1 MPKLLLL
8 DRTVIIVGL
17 PSRRGLFTFFVLLLL
32 DRTVII
38 SYITWPV
45 LSVPVSG
52 TLLLLFMRPAVVRL
66 GHVCLA
72 HVVRHLVF
80 PSWIVVGRVC
90 H

>member
-1 MPKLLLL
+1 MQDSFGKPDIKKFCHHTTCDSGCASVTVHDVRIHMLL
-8 DRTVIIVGL
+8 V
-17 PSRRGLFTFFVLLLL
+17 FTA
-32 DRTVII
+32 
-38 SYITWPV
+38 P
-45 LSVPVSG
+45 VPVSG

>member
-1 MPKLLLL
+1 MVASCMEQTTP
-8 DRTVIIVGL
+8 
-17 PSRRGLFTFFVLLLL
+17 
-32 DRTVII
+32 
-38 SYITWPV
+38 
-45 LSVPVSG
+45 VPVSG

>member
-1 MPKLLLL
+1 MLNMIFLKY
-8 DRTVIIVGL
+8 T
-17 PSRRGLFTFFVLLLL
+17 TH
-32 DRTVII
+32 
-38 SYITWPV
+38 TWSVQAP
-45 LSVPVSG
+45 VPVSG

>member
-1 MPKLLLL
+1 MVAAPYKM
-8 DRTVIIVGL
+8 VCN
-17 PSRRGLFTFFVLLLL
+17 
-32 DRTVII
+32 
-38 SYITWPV
+38 WPHILGIQV
-45 LSVPVSG
+45 PVPVSG